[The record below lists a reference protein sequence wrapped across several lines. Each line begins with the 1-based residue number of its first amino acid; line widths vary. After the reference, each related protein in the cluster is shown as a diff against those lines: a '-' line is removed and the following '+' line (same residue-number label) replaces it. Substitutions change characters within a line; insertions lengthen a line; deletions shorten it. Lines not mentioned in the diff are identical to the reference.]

1 MYSDP
6 ALLRKHRVNLSF
18 NDNEAALVDAY
29 CRYTGEEK
37 AAFIRALVL
46 DRAEEVLSHTFEEAV
61 EQMAKEGLARRVRRK
76 TGKAPAKVY
85 DLPRKGR

>member
-6 ALLRKHRVNLSF
+6 ALIRKHRVNLSF

-37 AAFIRALVL
+37 AALIRTLIL
-46 DRAEEVLSHTFEEAV
+46 DRAAEVLAHGMQSAAAAPGTREA
-61 EQMAKEGLARRVRRK
+61 QQALFA
-76 TGKAPAKVY
+76 A
-85 DLPRKGR
+85 

>member
-6 ALLRKHRVNLSF
+6 SLIRKHRVALAF

-37 AAFIRALVL
+37 AAFLRALIL
-46 DRAEEVLSHTFEEAV
+46 DRAQEVLAHAMQSA
-61 EQMAKEGLARRVRRK
+61 MAEPGTRAAQHALFA
-76 TGKAPAKVY
+76 A
-85 DLPRKGR
+85 